1 MRQNG
6 PNQAPRRKLIPNL
19 LSSILRVVAESD
31 RPLTQH
37 EIVEAV
43 SKCLD
48 RSDEELKR
56 QLCQPAWSEMSRCS
70 KASLHPGT
78 LLHRMTEIATTL
90 LSTNRQVNR
99 KMPSREVHNDKLECQ
114 TSLKIY
120 KFAL

>member
-56 QLCQPAWSEMSRCS
+56 QVTVNLHDAIIYGNLRNDRNRNDAVVNQPTGKQKNAESG
-70 KASLHPGT
+70 GT
-78 LLHRMTEIATTL
+78 
-90 LSTNRQVNR
+90 Q
-99 KMPSREVHNDKLECQ
+99 
-114 TSLKIY
+114 
-120 KFAL
+120 